1 MAEKPAPGGHKKQ
14 TSIIRRFNLA
24 LVLIYF
30 ASLGLTAPAVY
41 FATRHQV
48 YAQAN
53 EDLRLLVDVVQSI
66 QGYVAT
72 DLRPHFLKQG
82 IFYSPAISGIVATS
96 RIAGH
101 LQKRQ
106 PQYYVKSASDNP
118 LNPTNGANALEA
130 SLLERFRQGLVSGEV
145 TEEGLIQGRPYLV
158 AAAPKMSKKGC
169 LRCHGDPGKAPPDVT
184 QGYGTESGYN
194 YRLGAVVGLSVVGVP
209 LADVNGLALE
219 RSLTVMAAVTIL
231 FALLFAIVNTMVRR
245 LILSPLVDITKTA
258 KAVSEG
264 HVNRRVSTATGR
276 RDEIAD
282 LARSFEMLRRSL
294 VTAMKRLQQK
304 G

>member
-1 MAEKPAPGGHKKQ
+1 MAEKSPSGDQKKQ

-24 LVLIYF
+24 LLVIYF

-41 FATRHQV
+41 YATRHQV

-53 EDLRLLVDVVQSI
+53 EDLGLLVDVIRSI

-118 LNPTNGANALEA
+118 LNPANSANALEA
-130 SLLERFRQGLVSGEV
+130 SLLERFRRGLISGEV
-145 TEEGLIQGRPYLV
+145 TEEGQIQGQPYLV

-169 LRCHGDPGKAPPDVT
+169 LRCHGDPGKAPPDVI

-194 YRLGAVVGLSVVGVP
+194 YRLGDVVGLSLVGVP

-219 RSLTVMAAVTIL
+219 QSLKVMGAVTLL

-245 LILSPLVDITKTA
+245 LILSPLVDITRTA

-264 HVNRRVSTATGR
+264 HVNRRVTATTGR

-282 LARSFEMLRRSL
+282 LAHAFEMLRRSL

-304 G
+304 R